1 MLNADRTDCIAV
13 PDWAGSGATT
23 LKLNFPQSSIIHD
36 LSFTNGS
43 FAPKAEVPSKSA
55 FDPRTD
61 VGVFACLSRIGPMQ
75 ASGSS
80 GAIETRASVGR
91 PALPAPRRPGLVAPA
106 LGTIRRLC
114 DSSEKRGQNPVKYST
129 WKIRMAERLN
139 GARVAPPHRI
149 RLVRFG

>member
-61 VGVFACLSRIGPMQ
+61 VGVLLVFP
-75 ASGSS
+75 AS
-80 GAIETRASVGR
+80 ALCRHREAAGR
-91 PALPAPRRPGLVAPA
+91 
-106 LGTIRRLC
+106 
-114 DSSEKRGQNPVKYST
+114 
-129 WKIRMAERLN
+129 
-139 GARVAPPHRI
+139 
-149 RLVRFG
+149 